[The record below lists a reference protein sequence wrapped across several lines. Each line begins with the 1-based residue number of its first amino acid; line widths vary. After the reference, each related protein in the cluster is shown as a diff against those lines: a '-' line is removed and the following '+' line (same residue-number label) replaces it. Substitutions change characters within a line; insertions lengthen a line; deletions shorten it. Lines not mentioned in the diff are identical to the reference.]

1 MERLDPSK
9 IGPFKLGILLFI
21 ASEAGF
27 FALLMIAYAFYHRSG
42 GQGPTAAS
50 ALDVTKTAWFSLA
63 LFSSSATVWRAGV
76 SLRRGSRH
84 GAALWL
90 LATVALGAVFL
101 VGQCVEYAS
110 LLHRHITVSRNLFGT
125 TFFTLTGFHGL
136 HVFMGPVLLSI
147 LLGLSLARSPR
158 EPTGTAMEGVSLYWH
173 FVDAVWV
180 FIFAV
185 VYLWKFV

>member
-1 MERLDPSK
+1 MERLAP
-9 IGPFKLGILLFI
+9 GRMEPLKLGILLFI
-21 ASEAGF
+21 ASEASF
-27 FALLMIAYAFYHRSG
+27 FALLIIAYAFYHRSG

-50 ALDVTKTAWFSLA
+50 ALDVPRTALFSVA

-76 SLRRGSRH
+76 SLRRGSRPR
-84 GAALWL
+84 AALWL
-90 LATVALGAVFL
+90 LATVVLGAVFL
-101 VGQCVEYAS
+101 VGQGLEYAG
-110 LLHRHITVSRNLFGT
+110 LLHKHITVSRNLFGT

-136 HVFMGPVLLSI
+136 HVFVGLVLLSI

-158 EPTGTAMEGVSLYWH
+158 EPTGHAVEGVSLYWH